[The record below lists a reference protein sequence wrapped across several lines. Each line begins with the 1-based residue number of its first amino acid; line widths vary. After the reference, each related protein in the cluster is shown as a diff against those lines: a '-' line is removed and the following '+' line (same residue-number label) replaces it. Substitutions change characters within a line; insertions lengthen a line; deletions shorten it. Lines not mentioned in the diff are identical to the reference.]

1 MKERFSITGMTCSA
15 CSSHVQK
22 SVEKLNGIID
32 VQVNLLTESMEVSYD
47 EQVLQAQQICRAV
60 TQAGYGAMPMK
71 QLPAQKPG
79 RKADAMKWRLI
90 FSVAFM
96 IPLMYVAMAPGL
108 HGLYWLQV
116 VFLLPILALNRDYFL
131 NGFKRLFQGAPN
143 MDTLIALGAT
153 ASVGYSVFTLIY
165 DGVEVSHAG
174 HALYFES
181 AGMILTMITIGK
193 YLESLSKARTGDAI
207 RKLMELAPNTAIV
220 LTEDGMETEISAE
233 QLSRGQVF
241 LLKPGSL
248 VPADGTVI
256 EGNSSIDESAVT
268 GESIPVEKCQGDRVV
283 SATLN
288 KTGFLTCR
296 ADRVGENTTLAQIIR
311 LVEEAGASKA
321 PIARLADKVASI
333 FVPVVMLIALVTFC
347 GWMIAGS
354 ETTFAVSSAIAVLVI
369 SCPCALGLATP
380 VAIMVGTGVGAKHG
394 ILIKS
399 GEALQRAHEAKTLVL
414 DKTGTITEGK
424 LKVADIRVL
433 SKDVSQETLVQLAAA
448 LEKRSE
454 HPLAEAVVAYAREY
468 TPILPQ
474 VQNFTAVP
482 GRGILGEVTEGDRE
496 GVKCF
501 VGNRAFMEE
510 HQIPLDEDSVR
521 MLDGMAEDG
530 LTPLLVAEAGR
541 LLGLIG
547 VADSLRPTSKEAI
560 QRCKKLGIHVVML
573 TGDNQKTAEAV
584 RRSLEID
591 EVVAEVLPQ
600 DKEKKIRQLQANG
613 HKVVMVGDGINDA
626 PALAAADVGMAI
638 GAGTDVAME
647 SADIVLMKS
656 DLQDAVTA
664 IDLSRHVIRNI
675 KENLFWAFFYNAIGI
690 PLAAGL
696 LYPAFGIRLTPM
708 FGSVAMSL
716 SSLFVVSNALRLR
729 RFKGGINAEKRIP
742 ENGKEENIREENV
755 IKENTGE
762 ESEEQKKENQEG
774 NKMNANKK
782 VMVIDGMMC
791 THCTGRVQKVLEGLD
806 GVNAVTMS
814 LEDKT
819 ATVEM
824 NAEVSDEVLATAVTD
839 AGYTVVEIR

>member
-1 MKERFSITGMTCSA
+1 MKERFCVTGMTCSA
-15 CSSHVQK
+15 CSSHVHK
-22 SVEKLNGIID
+22 SVEKLNGVIE

-47 EQVLQAQQICRAV
+47 EQVLQAQQICHAV
-60 TQAGYGAMPMK
+60 EQAGYGATPMK
-71 QLPAQKPG
+71 QVPEQKP
-79 RKADAMKWRLI
+79 KKKTDAMKWRLVLSI
-90 FSVAFM
+90 AFM

-116 VFLLPILALNRDYFL
+116 LLLLPILVLNKDYFW
-131 NGFKRLFQGAPN
+131 NGFKRLLRGAPN

-153 ASVGYSVFTLIY
+153 ASVGYSVFILIY
-165 DGVEVSHAG
+165 EGVEATHSG

-193 YLESLSKARTGDAI
+193 YLETLSKSRTSDAI
-207 RKLMELAPNTAIV
+207 RKLMELAPKTAIV
-220 LTEDGMETEISAE
+220 VGEDGKETEIPAE
-233 QLSRGQVF
+233 KLVQGQVF

-268 GESIPVEKCQGDRVV
+268 GESIPVEKHQGDTVV

-288 KTGFLTCR
+288 KAGFLKCR
-296 ADRVGENTTLAQIIR
+296 AERVGENTTLAQIIR
-311 LVEEAGASKA
+311 LVEEASASKA

-347 GWMIAGS
+347 AWMIAGS
-354 ETTFAVSSAIAVLVI
+354 EVAFAISSAIAVLVI

-399 GEALQRAHEAKTLVL
+399 GEALQRAHEARTLVL

-424 LKVADIRVL
+424 LRVARVHMVAKDIG
-433 SKDVSQETLVQLAAA
+433 KENLVQLAAA
-448 LEKRSE
+448 LEKLSE
-454 HPLAEAVVAYAREY
+454 HPLAEAVVTYAEECHLM
-468 TPILPQ
+468 LPQ
-474 VQNFTAVP
+474 VQNFSAVP
-482 GRGILGEVTEGDRE
+482 GRGIYGEVTKGEGD
-496 GVKCF
+496 GLKCF
-501 VGNRAFMEE
+501 VGNSAFMEE
-510 HQIPLDEDSVR
+510 HQIPLDEDYKHI
-521 MLDGMAEDG
+521 LDGMAEDG
-530 LTPLLVAEAGR
+530 LTPLLVAETDR

-547 VADSLRPTSKEAI
+547 VADSVRSTSAEAI
-560 QRCKKLGIHVVML
+560 HRCKKLGIHVVML
-573 TGDNQKTAEAV
+573 TGDNRKTAEAV
-584 RRSLEID
+584 KRSLEID

-600 DKEKKIRQLQANG
+600 EKEKKIRKLQATG
-613 HKVVMVGDGINDA
+613 HKVIMVGDGINDA
-626 PALAAADVGMAI
+626 PALAAADVGVAI

-729 RFKGGINAEKRIP
+729 RFKGVANKEARLP
-742 ENGKEENIREENV
+742 ENVNQENIREES
-755 IKENTGE
+755 IKDEK
-762 ESEEQKKENQEG
+762 EEQKKENQED

-791 THCTGRVQKVLEGLD
+791 THCTGRVQKVLEALD
-806 GVNAVTMS
+806 GVSTVVMS

-824 NAEVSDEVLATAVTD
+824 VADVSDEVLTAAVTD